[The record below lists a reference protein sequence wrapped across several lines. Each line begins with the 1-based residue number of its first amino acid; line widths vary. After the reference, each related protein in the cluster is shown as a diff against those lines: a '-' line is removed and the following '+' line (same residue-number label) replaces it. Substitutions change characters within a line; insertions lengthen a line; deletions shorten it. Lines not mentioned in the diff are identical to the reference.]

1 MVKNIFKLKEFVK
14 IKILYFVLLTHLRTC
29 MQDTGDFRVYV
40 LQLHWDMQWSFL
52 FLTKWRC
59 TYGLF
64 FHQMGSIS

>member
-1 MVKNIFKLKEFVK
+1 
-14 IKILYFVLLTHLRTC
+14 
-29 MQDTGDFRVYV
+29 MQETGDFRVYV

-52 FLTKWRC
+52 FLTKWGC